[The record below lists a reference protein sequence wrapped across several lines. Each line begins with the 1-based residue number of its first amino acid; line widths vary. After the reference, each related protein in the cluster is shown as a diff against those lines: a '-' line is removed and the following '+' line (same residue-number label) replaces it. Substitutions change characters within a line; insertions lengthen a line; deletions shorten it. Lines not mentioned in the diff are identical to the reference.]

1 MFRKKPHD
9 LYVFFRFPRTCDYY
23 FLPPISYISCIKST
37 WDVITDRL
45 ILQNQAWYLII
56 TYTLGYNDIEH
67 YGEPCKYGFNSWGK
81 GAILPLNK
89 QTNKQ
94 AIKHDRLCK
103 LSNHFFYADEFVF
116 CHHFLEDSK
125 TSFFALTILQR
136 IIEAKLM
143 VPTFPLSFQ
152 LLIPKPSFEKWYV
165 SETKVDKDCFK
176 KIQIISSVEMNLIIF
191 SLLRHPTILP

>member
-1 MFRKKPHD
+1 MREKTQD

-45 ILQNQAWYLII
+45 ILQDQAWYL
-56 TYTLGYNDIEH
+56 TYTLGYN
-67 YGEPCKYGFNSWGK
+67 
-81 GAILPLNK
+81 
-89 QTNKQ
+89 
-94 AIKHDRLCK
+94 AIKYDRLCK

-116 CHHFLEDSK
+116 CHHFPESSK

-165 SETKVDKDCFK
+165 SET
-176 KIQIISSVEMNLIIF
+176 
-191 SLLRHPTILP
+191 